1 MVYGRFTVV
10 DTRVNVFIIDI
21 MFTFSAKIYPICCL
35 AAVERER
42 ERRQISGNYRDK
54 DISQ

>member
-42 ERRQISGNYRDK
+42 EKTNFRKLQR
-54 DISQ
+54 